1 MYKIIIDSCG
11 DLTSRQAKDDH
22 YVSIPL
28 RLEVDEWYTL
38 DDESFDQK
46 LFLEKVDASPNP
58 AKSACPSPEAYY
70 SAMEEAKDKDIY
82 VVTLSSQ
89 LSGSYNSAMV
99 ARSMFLERYPE
110 ANVHVFDSCSASV
123 GETLIGIK
131 IEAFIHKGLPFK
143 DIVTLTNQYIFEQ
156 NTFFVLENLDTLR
169 KNGRL
174 SGVKAMIASTLHI
187 KPIMGA
193 TPEGTIC
200 QLSNAR
206 GINKALI
213 KMVDHML
220 EVTDN
225 TEDKILMIAHC
236 DDKERAVYV
245 TKLLKK
251 KADFKKVYVV
261 DTHGVSSLYANRG
274 GIIMV
279 V

>member
-11 DLTSRQAKDDH
+11 DLTGRQAKDSH
-22 YVSIPL
+22 YVRVPL

-38 DDESFDQK
+38 DDENFDQQ

-70 SAMEEAKDKDIY
+70 SEMEAAKDKDIY
-82 VVTLSSQ
+82 VITLSSQ

-99 ARSMFLERYPE
+99 ARSMFLERYPDS
-110 ANVHVFDSCSASV
+110 NVHVFDSCSASI

-131 IEAFIHKGLPFK
+131 IEELIRKNLSFNEI
-143 DIVTLTNQYIFEQ
+143 ITLTNQYIFEQ
-156 NTFFVLENLDTLR
+156 NTFFVLENLETLR

-187 KPIMGA
+187 KPVMGA

-200 QLSNAR
+200 QLGNAR
-206 GINKALI
+206 GINKALM
-213 KMVDHML
+213 KMVDYML
-220 EVTDN
+220 EVTEN
-225 TEDKILMIAHC
+225 PQDKVLMISHC
-236 DDKERAVYV
+236 ANKERAVYV
-245 TKLLKK
+245 TKLIKK